1 MLHVLQ
7 YGETPL
13 HRAAYYGKSE
23 AVEIL
28 VTAGATVD
36 VSNTVSYSNNIV

>member
-13 HRAAYYGKSE
+13 HWAGFYGKSE
-23 AVEIL
+23 AMEVL

-36 VSNTVSYSNNIV
+36 VSNRVSYSNNIV